1 MFQECCLVESLF
13 FFLRLLDILG
23 MIFLP
28 KLYIIST
35 QLHYG
40 KIITKVSRFGTNY
53 IITRL
58 SRLSTHLSMGLGW
71 KIFGKFFPIVR
82 MICFACLDRLHSY
95 FFNATQ
101 GLVMYVL
108 RILWG
113 KKRAISP
120 FLQNSCI
127 MGFALHKCR
136 GRTGRTRV
144 PKGHTACWVM
154 HRIKYILTHV
164 QFKT

>member
-1 MFQECCLVESLF
+1 MQKCLV
-13 FFLRLLDILG
+13 I
-23 MIFLP
+23 
-28 KLYIIST
+28 
-35 QLHYG
+35 
-40 KIITKVSRFGTNY
+40 
-53 IITRL
+53 
-58 SRLSTHLSMGLGW
+58 
-71 KIFGKFFPIVR
+71 FFPVVK
-82 MICFACLDRLHSY
+82 MICFYYQTCLVRLHSY
-95 FFNATQ
+95 FFNASQ

-164 QFKT
+164 VHVQCRTLSNSVYLLMASASWRNNYQLGICQIQYFITILNHEYGPYN

>member
-1 MFQECCLVESLF
+1 MQKCLV
-13 FFLRLLDILG
+13 I
-23 MIFLP
+23 
-28 KLYIIST
+28 
-35 QLHYG
+35 
-40 KIITKVSRFGTNY
+40 
-53 IITRL
+53 
-58 SRLSTHLSMGLGW
+58 
-71 KIFGKFFPIVR
+71 FFPVVK
-82 MICFACLDRLHSY
+82 MICFYYQTCLVRLHSY

-154 HRIKYILTHV
+154 HRIKYILSTLLYGYSLIIAKNFV
-164 QFKT
+164 TVYTAFDYWDWDWDSTIEIIGNNFKGQNFFNLNSRLPLFLGSITSSKYLL

>member
-1 MFQECCLVESLF
+1 MNIHESIWYLAYRSIVLFVYHDIFFKVEASLCLKSVLHSKIYDAQITTLQVFCFYYQTCLV
-13 FFLRLLDILG
+13 
-23 MIFLP
+23 
-28 KLYIIST
+28 
-35 QLHYG
+35 
-40 KIITKVSRFGTNY
+40 
-53 IITRL
+53 
-58 SRLSTHLSMGLGW
+58 
-71 KIFGKFFPIVR
+71 
-82 MICFACLDRLHSY
+82 RLHSY
-95 FFNATQ
+95 FFNASQ

-154 HRIKYILTHV
+154 HRIKYILSTLLYGYSLIIAKNFV
-164 QFKT
+164 TMYTAFDYWNRVNLL